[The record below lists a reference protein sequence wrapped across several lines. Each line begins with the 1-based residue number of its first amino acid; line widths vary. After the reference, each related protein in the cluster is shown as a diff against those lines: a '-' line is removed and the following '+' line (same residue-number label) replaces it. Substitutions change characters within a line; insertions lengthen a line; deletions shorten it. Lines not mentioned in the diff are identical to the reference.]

1 MNLSIIIPA
10 YNEEKRIG
18 PTLEQFGKFF
28 NEKSRE
34 QKLNY
39 QILVVINGTRDK
51 TEDVVKKYQKRYR
64 SIRYLNLKKGGK
76 GFAVTEGIK
85 ESLKGNFDLIGY
97 VDADLATPAEEFWK
111 LVENIKNYGGIIA
124 DRYMEG
130 SKITPAFS
138 FRRLMVGKIYN
149 FLVKSLFLIHYSDT
163 QCGAKLFKR
172 DAIEEV
178 LPELELTN
186 WSFEVNILHS
196 LKKRGFRIKAI
207 PTIWFEVEG
216 GNLRILL
223 SSIQMFFAIIQL
235 RILKSSFK
243 GSLRVLSP
251 VIGMVYKVIRGK

>member
-10 YNEEKRIG
+10 YNEEKRID
-18 PTLEQFGKFF
+18 PTLKQFGKFF
-28 NEKSRE
+28 DEKSRE

-51 TEDVVKKYQKRYR
+51 TEDVVKECQKKYKN
-64 SIRYLNLKKGGK
+64 IRYLNFKKGGK

-85 ESLKGNFDLIGY
+85 ESLKGDFDLIGY
-97 VDADLATPAEEFWK
+97 VDADLATSAEEFWK
-111 LVENIKNYGGIIA
+111 LVENIDNYDGIIA

-138 FRRLMVGKIYN
+138 FRRLMVSKIYN
-149 FLVKSLFLIHYSDT
+149 FLVKSLFLVPYSDT

-172 DAIEEV
+172 KAIEEV
-178 LPELELTN
+178 LPELEFTN
-186 WSFEVNILHS
+186 WSFEVNTLHS
-196 LKKRGFRIKAI
+196 LKKRGFRIKSI

-235 RILKSSFK
+235 RILKSPFK
-243 GSLRVLSP
+243 GSLRIFSP
-251 VIGMVYKVIRGK
+251 VIGMIYKVIRGR